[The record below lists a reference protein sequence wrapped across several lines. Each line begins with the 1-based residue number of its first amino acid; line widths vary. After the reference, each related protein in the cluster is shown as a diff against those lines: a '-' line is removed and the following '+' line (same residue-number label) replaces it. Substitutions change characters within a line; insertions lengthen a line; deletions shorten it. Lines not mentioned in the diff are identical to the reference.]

1 VQTTTLF
8 EKHQSLGA
16 TFTDFGGWNMPV
28 RYGSDLDEHHAVR
41 NSAGLF
47 DISHMAEIAI
57 LGDAEEF
64 LDFAVVSKVSALADG
79 RAKYTMICE
88 ADGGVIDDLIVYR
101 VSAKDYLIIANASN
115 RKAVVKAL
123 GHRKH
128 GFNVDIQDISDD
140 FSLLAFQGPKSA
152 EILQSLITAGSDGAK
167 YDLSNLKYYAIA
179 PADVAGISVMIA
191 RTGYT
196 GEDGFEIL
204 VANSSAEEIWDLISQ
219 QGVSPCGLAS
229 RDTLRLEAGMPL
241 YGHELESDLT
251 PFEAGLEKIISFDKD
266 FVGKAALQA
275 KVDKTPAR
283 KLYALKGEGRRAARA
298 DYEIFLPGSESPIG
312 KVTSGVLSPT
322 LGYPIAMAYLLGELD
337 LPIGSKLEADVRGT
351 KVEYEVVAMP
361 FYKRGR

>member
-1 VQTTTLF
+1 MQTTTLF

-47 DISHMAEIAI
+47 DISHMAEITI
-57 LGDAEEF
+57 LGDAGQF
-64 LDFAVVSKVSALADG
+64 LDYAVVSKVSALADG
-79 RAKYTMICE
+79 RAKYTMICNSE
-88 ADGGVIDDLIVYR
+88 GGVVDDLIVYR
-101 VSAKDYLIIANASN
+101 IAAQDYLVIANASN
-115 RKAVVKAL
+115 RHAVVKAL
-123 GHRKH
+123 RERSS
-128 GFNVDIQDISDD
+128 GFDVEIQDISDD
-140 FSLLAFQGPKSA
+140 YSLLAFQGPKSA
-152 EILQSLITAGSDGAK
+152 EILQSLITPDYKGES

-179 PADVAGISVMIA
+179 PAQVGGVPVLIA

-196 GEDGFEIL
+196 GEDGFELL
-204 VANSSAEEIWDLISQ
+204 VSNADAEKTWDLIASK
-219 QGVSPCGLAS
+219 GVTPCGLAA

-251 PFEAGLEKIISFDKD
+251 PFEAGLEKIISFDKQ
-266 FVGKAALQA
+266 FVGSESLVKRVGQ
-275 KVDKTPAR
+275 TPSR
-283 KLYALKGEGRRAARA
+283 KLFALKGEGRRAARA
-298 DYEIFLPGSESPIG
+298 DYEIFLPGGESPIG

-322 LGYPIAMAYLLGELD
+322 LGYPIAMAYLDGNLD
-337 LPIGSKLEADVRGT
+337 LPVGSKLEADVRGT

>member
-57 LGDAEEF
+57 LGDAGEF
-64 LDFAVVSKVSALADG
+64 LDYAVVSKVSALADG
-79 RAKYTMICE
+79 RAKYTMICNP
-88 ADGGVIDDLIVYR
+88 DGGVIDDLIVYR
-101 VSAKDYLIIANASN
+101 ISAKDYLIIANASN

-123 GHRKH
+123 EDRRH
-128 GFNVDIQDISDD
+128 GFDVDIQDISDD

-167 YDLSNLKYYAIA
+167 YDLANLKYYAIA
-179 PADVAGISVMIA
+179 PADVAGVSVLLA

-196 GEDGFEIL
+196 GEDGFEIM
-204 VANSSAEEIWDLISQ
+204 VANSDAEKIWDLISE
-219 QGVSPCGLAS
+219 QGVTPCGLAS

-251 PFEAGLEKIISFDKD
+251 PFEAGLEKIINFDKD
-266 FVGKAALQA
+266 FVGKEALQPRLGQ
-275 KVDKTPAR
+275 TPSR
-283 KLYALKGEGRRAARA
+283 KLFALKGEGRRAARA
-298 DYEIFLPGSESPIG
+298 DYEIFLTGGDQAIG

-322 LGYPIAMAYLLGELD
+322 LGYPIAMAYLDGNLD
-337 LPIGSKLEADVRGT
+337 LPVGSKLEADVRGT

>member
-47 DISHMAEIAI
+47 DISHMAEITI
-57 LGDAEEF
+57 LGDAGQF
-64 LDFAVVSKVSALADG
+64 LDYAVVSKVSALADG
-79 RAKYTMICE
+79 RAKYTMICN

-101 VSAKDYLIIANASN
+101 IAAQDYLVIANASN
-115 RKAVVKAL
+115 RHAVVKAL
-123 GHRKH
+123 RERSV
-128 GFNVDIQDISDD
+128 GFDVEIQDISDD
-140 FSLLAFQGPKSA
+140 YSLLAFQGPKSA
-152 EILQSLITAGSDGAK
+152 EILQSLITPDYKGEN

-179 PADVAGISVMIA
+179 AAQVGGVAALIA

-196 GEDGFEIL
+196 GEDGFELL
-204 VANSSAEEIWDLISQ
+204 VSNSDAEKVWDLIASK
-219 QGVSPCGLAS
+219 GVTPCGLAA

-251 PFEAGLEKIISFDKD
+251 PFEAGLEKIISFEKQ
-266 FVGKAALQA
+266 FVGSESLEKRVGQ
-275 KVDKTPAR
+275 TPSR

-298 DYEIFLPGSESPIG
+298 DYEIFLPGGESPIG

-322 LGYPIAMAYLLGELD
+322 LGYPIAMAYLSGDLD
-337 LPIGSKLEADVRGT
+337 LPVGSKLEADVRGT

>member
-1 VQTTTLF
+1 MQTTILF

-47 DISHMAEIAI
+47 DISHMSEISV
-57 LGDAEEF
+57 LGDAEGF

-79 RAKYTMICE
+79 RAKYTMICNP
-88 ADGGVIDDLIVYR
+88 DGGVIDDLIVYR
-101 VSAKDYLIIANASN
+101 IASKDYLIIANAAN
-115 RKAVVKAL
+115 RQAVVKAL
-123 GHRKH
+123 RERSV
-128 GFNVDIQDISDD
+128 GFEVEVDDISDD
-140 FSLLAFQGPKSA
+140 FSLLAFQGPASA
-152 EILQSLITAGSDGAK
+152 AILQGLITPNSLGAS
-167 YDLSNLKYYAIA
+167 YDLANLKYYAIA
-179 PADVAGISVMIA
+179 PADVAGISVLLA

-196 GEDGFEIL
+196 GEDGFEIM
-204 VANSSAEEIWDLISQ
+204 VANSDAEKIWNLISE
-219 QGVSPCGLAS
+219 QGVTPCGLAS

-251 PFEAGLEKIISFDKD
+251 PFEAGLEKIISFDKQ
-266 FVGKAALQA
+266 FVGRDALEP
-275 KVDKTPAR
+275 KVDQTPTR
-283 KLYALKGEGRRAARA
+283 KLYALKGEGKRAARA
-298 DYEIFLPGSESPIG
+298 DYEFFLPVSDQVIG

-322 LGYPIAMAYLLGELD
+322 LGYPIAMAYLDGDLEL
-337 LPIGSKLEADVRGT
+337 PVGSKIEADVRGT